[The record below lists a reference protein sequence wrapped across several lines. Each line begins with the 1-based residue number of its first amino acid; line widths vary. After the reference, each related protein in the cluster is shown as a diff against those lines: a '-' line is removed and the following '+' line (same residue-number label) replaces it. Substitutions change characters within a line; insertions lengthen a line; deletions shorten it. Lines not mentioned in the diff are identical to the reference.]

1 MNYTFFIILVQ
12 TAAND
17 IVPFTDMNMNL
28 TMQVIQEIADDV
40 IRTLSVTYDSSLY
53 RYVLEYS
60 FFQISPA
67 NSYTLHIYQFYIFH
81 LIFYYILL
89 LYTYFLLT
97 EV

>member
-1 MNYTFFIILVQ
+1 
-12 TAAND
+12 
-17 IVPFTDMNMNL
+17 MNMNL

-67 NSYTLHIYQFYIFH
+67 NSYTLYIYHDNKRIYDYKMNNRDNANINAQMYFY
-81 LIFYYILL
+81 FY
-89 LYTYFLLT
+89 
-97 EV
+97 